1 MESNNLG
8 SYMAV
13 VRKRLWV
20 ILLIFAATM
29 ALILVR
35 AWQTPPAYRSS
46 VSVAIIP
53 SDPAEVSLFSRTQNF
68 TPSTDYDIAQAQF
81 TSIVQSQAVAQRTLA
96 ETGVK
101 MTPGELV
108 SSVAVARDPI
118 GDRVNVS
125 VTAARPD
132 DAEQLLS
139 KQVELAVQEFRKSR
153 TRQADAMQKFLDSE
167 LATAERDLDVTQA
180 ELQQFKL
187 DNGMES
193 LDRELTAEQDMVRGL
208 RVQQEEAEVEAQRLE
223 ALAAAL
229 ETQSEA
235 AATQAATFP
244 DKSADRTYWS
254 NLARDFSTTAINRRV
269 EAAGQRARQN
279 GAATRT
285 AQHETN
291 LQSLITLAEQH
302 QKLQETL
309 QQRQD
314 NRDFI
319 AGKVREVS
327 LRQDQVDAVGYLQIL
342 GAPSTPKT
350 QLPTRTLQI
359 ALLGAAA
366 AVVAGIVLV
375 FFLEFLDRGLR
386 RKPGDKAISA

>member
-1 MESNNLG
+1 
-8 SYMAV
+8 MAV

-20 ILLIFAATM
+20 ILLIFAVTM

-81 TSIVQSQAVAQRTLA
+81 TSIVQSEAVAQRTLA

-108 SSVAVARDPI
+108 SSIAVARDPI

-139 KQVELAVQEFRKSR
+139 KQVALAVQEFRKSR

-187 DNGMES
+187 DNG
-193 LDRELTAEQDMVRGL
+193 LEL
-208 RVQQEEAEVEAQRLE
+208 
-223 ALAAAL
+223 
-229 ETQSEA
+229 
-235 AATQAATFP
+235 
-244 DKSADRTYWS
+244 
-254 NLARDFSTTAINRRV
+254 
-269 EAAGQRARQN
+269 
-279 GAATRT
+279 
-285 AQHETN
+285 
-291 LQSLITLAEQH
+291 SLIH
-302 QKLQETL
+302 
-309 QQRQD
+309 
-314 NRDFI
+314 I
-319 AGKVREVS
+319 
-327 LRQDQVDAVGYLQIL
+327 
-342 GAPSTPKT
+342 
-350 QLPTRTLQI
+350 
-359 ALLGAAA
+359 
-366 AVVAGIVLV
+366 
-375 FFLEFLDRGLR
+375 
-386 RKPGDKAISA
+386 